1 MIKIKKIIFITLS
14 VICFIGVCTTISYA
28 RDQKDCSETIEGQI
42 PDPDCALQNVK
53 SNIDSY
59 KSQEPDT
66 TTPEFYAGA
75 LIQTILI
82 YVGTVFLILMLYAGV
97 NWMLANGNPDRIAK
111 SQSILKHSII
121 GLIVVVFAYSIAL
134 FVVQRAEKIKNPVG
148 FSRCELYTN
157 QTQCE
162 QNTSCVWVKSNDNP
176 NGGMCK

>member
-1 MIKIKKIIFITLS
+1 MSKIKITNIIILS
-14 VICFIGVCTTISYA
+14 IFCLLFTIIIISPVISAADCTNT
-28 RDQKDCSETIEGQI
+28 TEGQI
-42 PDPDCALQNVK
+42 PDPDCALKNVK

-66 TTPEFYAGA
+66 TNPEFYAGA

-111 SQSILKHSII
+111 SKSILQHSVI
-121 GLIVVVFAYSIAL
+121 GLIVIVFAYSIAL

-148 FSRCELYTN
+148 FTRCELYTN

-162 QNTSCVWVKSNDNP
+162 QNTSCVWIKSTDNP
-176 NGGMCK
+176 NGGVCK